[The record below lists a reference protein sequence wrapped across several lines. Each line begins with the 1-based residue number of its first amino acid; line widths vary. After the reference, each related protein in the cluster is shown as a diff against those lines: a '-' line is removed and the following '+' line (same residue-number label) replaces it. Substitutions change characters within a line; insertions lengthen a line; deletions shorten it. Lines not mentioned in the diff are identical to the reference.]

1 MHLAPQSRLFHH
13 SLDSKWSADVFFL
26 CCVCCSAGTLTV
38 LASRSWVPGIQ
49 KTAKVFWK
57 LPSEMITPVRTVG
70 TEASQTLYGATAFW
84 APTKKLNLR
93 SLTSWSL
100 DVDSSWMLLHTLC
113 EVRQLILATSQY
125 SPPSALPFSGFPGEW
140 AHVWRSFWN
149 VWRVTVQRLRYSH
162 WQGQGW
168 ARRWVQLCY
177 PVHYKLSQGHLDF
190 QIVLFLSKK
199 QHSKAFYQKC
209 SLQSHWLF
217 PLSEFFLVSG
227 THVTLVSHS
236 RYVSHCLDAAAVL
249 AKEGIECEV
258 EGGVCPAVYSQQVAA
273 ISSLFTFPLSPPG
286 DQPADHSS
294 HGCGVH
300 WDECDEDQPPADC
313 GGWLASVWSWSWDLC
328 PDHGR

>member
-1 MHLAPQSRLFHH
+1 MTFNFSMQAIDQVINSAAKTYYMSAGLQPVPVVFRGPNGSSAGVAAQH
-13 SLDSKWSADVFFL
+13 SQCFAAWWCIWHRSLVCFITTCILSDQLMSFL

-38 LASRSWVPGIQ
+38 LVSRSWVPGIQ

-57 LPSEMITPVRTVG
+57 LPSEMITLVRTVG

-125 SPPSALPFSGFPGEW
+125 SPPSALRFSGFPGEW

-168 ARRWVQLCY
+168 ASRWVQLCY

-190 QIVLFLSKK
+190 
-199 QHSKAFYQKC
+199 
-209 SLQSHWLF
+209 
-217 PLSEFFLVSG
+217 
-227 THVTLVSHS
+227 
-236 RYVSHCLDAAAVL
+236 
-249 AKEGIECEV
+249 
-258 EGGVCPAVYSQQVAA
+258 
-273 ISSLFTFPLSPPG
+273 
-286 DQPADHSS
+286 
-294 HGCGVH
+294 
-300 WDECDEDQPPADC
+300 
-313 GGWLASVWSWSWDLC
+313 
-328 PDHGR
+328 